1 MNDDDGDDDDVGWW
15 LRWVSG
21 DSDETSRS
29 FGSTTCWKNW
39 GWSRHGLQPCLS
51 RTQVTEVQQW
61 LFQQQEPV
69 RMLLVSALARAMLPG
84 GRDVDVDVV
93 AVVAVAVAVAG
104 WLVG

>member
-1 MNDDDGDDDDVGWW
+1 M
-15 LRWVSG
+15 
-21 DSDETSRS
+21 
-29 FGSTTCWKNW
+29 
-39 GWSRHGLQPCLS
+39 
-51 RTQVTEVQQW
+51 TEVQQW

-93 AVVAVAVAVAG
+93 VVAVVAVAVAVAG